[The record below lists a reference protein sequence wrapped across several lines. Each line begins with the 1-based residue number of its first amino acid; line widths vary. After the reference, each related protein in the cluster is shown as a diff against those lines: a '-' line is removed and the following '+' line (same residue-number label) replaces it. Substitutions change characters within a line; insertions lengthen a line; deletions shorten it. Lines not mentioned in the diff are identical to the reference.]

1 MYRYGYTSYRKILIA
16 GIVLLT
22 AAAIAAC
29 FIGRFQI
36 MPSDIAKLVTRQAV
50 SDGDV
55 KRHILFD
62 IRLPRVILSIMVG
75 AALAL
80 AGTAMQGIL
89 QNPLAS
95 PDVLGTASAS
105 GFGAAV
111 GILFFGNNI
120 FATLILSFTAGLL
133 SIFLVVALCRLKKDF
148 SVLSIVLSGIIISS
162 LFVSMLSILKFAAD
176 PNDTLPAITFWL
188 MGSFASSGSAHITFI
203 LIPFL
208 VGTGMLYVLRWK
220 LNILSLGD
228 DEAKIAG
235 VHPKLVKSIVLGA
248 ATVLIASAVTVSG
261 MIGWVGLVIPHATR
275 KIIGSNHGYVLPLSS
290 VFGALFM
297 LLSDTF
303 ARTIGFSEI
312 PIGII
317 TSLTG
322 APLFALLF
330 LFKDA
335 SVHE

>member
-1 MYRYGYTSYRKILIA
+1 MYRYGHTSYRKMLIA

-105 GFGAAV
+105 GFGAAA
-111 GILFFGNNI
+111 GILFFGNNL
-120 FATLILSFTAGLL
+120 FATLILSFTAGLI
-133 SIFLVVALCRLKKDF
+133 SIVFVVALCRLKKDF
-148 SVLSIVLSGIIISS
+148 SILSIVLSGIITSS
-162 LFVSMLSILKFAAD
+162 LFVSLLSILKFAAD

-188 MGSFASSGSAHITFI
+188 MGSFAFSGTAHITFI

-248 ATVLIASAVTVSG
+248 ATVLIAYAVTVSG
-261 MIGWVGLVIPHATR
+261 MIGWVGLVIPHICR
-275 KIIGSNHGYVLPLSS
+275 MCFGSDHRDVIPASISFGGSFLLLIDSFARSAYAAEIPLSILTA
-290 VFGALFM
+290 AL
-297 LLSDTF
+297 
-303 ARTIGFSEI
+303 
-312 PIGII
+312 
-317 TSLTG
+317 G
-322 APLFALLF
+322 APLFIFLLHSSKGEG
-330 LFKDA
+330 L
-335 SVHE
+335 

>member
-1 MYRYGYTSYRKILIA
+1 M
-16 GIVLLT
+16 
-22 AAAIAAC
+22 
-29 FIGRFQI
+29 
-36 MPSDIAKLVTRQAV
+36 
-50 SDGDV
+50 
-55 KRHILFD
+55 
-62 IRLPRVILSIMVG
+62 
-75 AALAL
+75 
-80 AGTAMQGIL
+80 
-89 QNPLAS
+89 
-95 PDVLGTASAS
+95 
-105 GFGAAV
+105 
-111 GILFFGNNI
+111 
-120 FATLILSFTAGLL
+120 
-133 SIFLVVALCRLKKDF
+133 
-148 SVLSIVLSGIIISS
+148 LSGIITSS
-162 LFVSMLSILKFAAD
+162 LFVSLLSILKFAAD

-188 MGSFASSGSAHITFI
+188 MGSFASSGSAQITFI
-203 LIPFL
+203 LFPVL
-208 VGTGMLYVLRWK
+208 LGTSLLYLFRWK

-335 SVHE
+335 FVHE

>member
-1 MYRYGYTSYRKILIA
+1 MHGYDYAAYRKILIS
-16 GIVLLT
+16 GITLLAIT
-22 AAAIAAC
+22 AIVSC
-29 FIGRFQI
+29 FIGRFSI
-36 MPSDIAKLVTRQAV
+36 TPSDIVKLVIRQMVAN
-50 SDGDV
+50 GDV

-62 IRLPRVILSIMVG
+62 IRLPRVILSVMVG
-75 AALAL
+75 SALAL

-120 FATLILSFTAGLL
+120 CATLILSFTAGLL

-188 MGSFASSGSAHITFI
+188 MGSFASSGTAHITFI

-208 VGTGMLYVLRWK
+208 VGTGLLYVLRWK

-228 DEAKIAG
+228 DEATIAG
-235 VHPKLVKSIVLGA
+235 VHPKLVKGITLGA
-248 ATVLIASAVTVSG
+248 ATILIASAVTVSG
-261 MIGWVGLVIPHATR
+261 MIGWIGLVVPHATR
-275 KIIGSNHGYVLPLSS
+275 KIIGANHGYVLPLSS

-297 LLSDTF
+297 LCSDTV
-303 ARTIGFSEI
+303 ARTLGFSEI

-317 TSLTG
+317 TSLAG
-322 APLFALLF
+322 APLFAFLF
-330 LFKDA
+330 LFKDEPI
-335 SVHE
+335 HE

>member
-1 MYRYGYTSYRKILIA
+1 
-16 GIVLLT
+16 
-22 AAAIAAC
+22 
-29 FIGRFQI
+29 
-36 MPSDIAKLVTRQAV
+36 
-50 SDGDV
+50 
-55 KRHILFD
+55 
-62 IRLPRVILSIMVG
+62 MVG

-105 GFGAAV
+105 GFGAAA
-111 GILFFGNNI
+111 GILFFGNNL

-133 SIFLVVALCRLKKDF
+133 SIFFVVALCRLKKDF
-148 SVLSIVLSGIIISS
+148 SVLSIVLSGIITSS

-188 MGSFASSGSAHITFI
+188 MGSFASSGSAQITFI
-203 LIPFL
+203 LFPFL
-208 VGTGMLYVLRWK
+208 LGTGLLYLFRWK